1 MKKDTFDPVTIG
13 AKIKEIR
20 LKAGSQQLEVAKIL
34 GFQSATALS
43 LVESGQRSIS
53 LENLTKLAKHFHLS
67 LDHFLGTQPTQ
78 KTDVLY
84 ALRADKSLGD
94 DDKESIKRFIELARS
109 KYGKGGRKDT
119 R

>member
-1 MKKDTFDPVTIG
+1 MKKDNFDPVVIG

-20 LKAGSQQLEVAKIL
+20 LKAGAPQLDVAKIL

-53 LENLTKLAKHFHLS
+53 LENLTKFAKHFHVN
-67 LDHFLGTQPTQ
+67 LDFFLGTQPTP

-84 ALRADKSLGD
+84 ALRADKTLD
-94 DDKESIKRFIELARS
+94 EEDKKSIQKFIELARA